1 MKGCKQNER
10 TRINLTIRGT
20 YIGGTIMSTKKVS
33 SSNLTRSEK
42 LAIKSRYKETTSLS
56 QYVMGLTKN
65 HPEINLVDVMKN
77 LPHFVDS
84 LSPLES
90 TVFKLY
96 YIQEMSIS
104 DITGREFIDKCMT
117 TEKVLRSTDK
127 KFQEWIR
134 TYYK

>member
-1 MKGCKQNER
+1 
-10 TRINLTIRGT
+10 
-20 YIGGTIMSTKKVS
+20 MSTKKVS
-33 SSNLTRSEK
+33 SANLTRSEK

-117 TEKVLRSTDK
+117 TEKVLKSTDT
-127 KFQEWIR
+127 KFKEWIR